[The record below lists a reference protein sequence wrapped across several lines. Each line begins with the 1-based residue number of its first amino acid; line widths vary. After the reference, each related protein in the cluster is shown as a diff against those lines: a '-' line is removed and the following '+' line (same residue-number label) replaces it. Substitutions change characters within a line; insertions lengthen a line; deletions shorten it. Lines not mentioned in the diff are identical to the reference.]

1 MSFIW
6 DNQLFDDDGDW
17 IPIWRDLII
26 ALSIRWPDENENV
39 GDKGER
45 EAWIE
50 DIIDEFLN
58 LNKGKLFNKAIEQ
71 LNQEG
76 DD

>member
-1 MSFIW
+1 M
-6 DNQLFDDDGDW
+6 
-17 IPIWRDLII
+17 IPIWKDLITV
-26 ALSIRWPDENENV
+26 SIRWPDENENIQ
-39 GDKGER
+39 DKEER
-45 EAWIE
+45 EIWID